1 MTGALLHSDVRA
13 FTDCDTPLAWLV
25 FSGEKH
31 ADHGVDELVALVY
44 SNGNVAEMYHSLE
57 GGPSPL

>member
-1 MTGALLHSDVRA
+1 MAGASLHSDLKE
-13 FTDCDTPLAWLV
+13 FTNAGASLAWLV

-44 SNGNVAEMYHSLE
+44 SSGNVTEMYHTLE
-57 GGPSPL
+57 GDLSSL